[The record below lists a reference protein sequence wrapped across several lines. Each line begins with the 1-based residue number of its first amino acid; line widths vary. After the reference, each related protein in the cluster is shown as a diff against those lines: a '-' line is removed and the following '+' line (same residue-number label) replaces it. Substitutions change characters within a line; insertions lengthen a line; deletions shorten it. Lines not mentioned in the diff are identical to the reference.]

1 MWVQVPPP
9 APVVIKLMVGKAKG
23 MAEKKL
29 LSWVGFKSEE
39 EGKSAPAQ
47 NALERIRELESQL
60 NDLRSRRD
68 ITGLSRE
75 EFEIL
80 ATETAMA
87 MVKSAQQREARAN
100 AAAQK
105 IVSETNRS
113 TKEKLEA
120 ADSKAKSILSSAESR
135 GRRYIAAAEGDAA
148 DLVIAAEGEADQIL
162 NKSTREANALTAAG
176 KRDAQKLISDAGK
189 SIIDFRSWLSSAIS
203 EAERLHR
210 TQNASLNAAENA
222 IQESRQK
229 LKHAFDRLSQLQDDI
244 YANLDSE
251 NRPTNKTFV
260 AGAGKKAAAAAAK
273 KQKAINTKNRAGKK
287 KKK

>member
-1 MWVQVPPP
+1 
-9 APVVIKLMVGKAKG
+9 
-23 MAEKKL
+23 MAQKKL
-29 LSWVGFKSEE
+29 LSWVGFKGEE
-39 EGKSAPAQ
+39 EGKPAPAQ
-47 NALERIRELESQL
+47 NALEHIRELENQL

-120 ADSKAKSILSSAESR
+120 AESKAKSILSSAEFR
-135 GRRYIAAAEGDAA
+135 GRKYIAAAEGDAA

-162 NKSTREANALTAAG
+162 NRSTREANALTAAV
-176 KRDAQKLISDAGK
+176 KRDAQKLIADAGK
-189 SIIDFRSWLSSAIS
+189 SILDYRSWLSSAIS

-260 AGAGKKAAAAAAK
+260 AGAGKKAADAAAR
-273 KQKAINTKNRAGKK
+273 KQKAIKTKNNAGKK